1 MKPSDQI
8 KEKLNI
14 VDVIREYVP
23 GLKQVG
29 ANHKALCPFHKEKTP
44 SFIVSPDK
52 QLWHCFGCDRGGDI
66 FKFIMEIEGMEFK
79 DALRILAKK
88 AGIELKPWDRSLST
102 KRSRFLKILDL
113 ASIFFQKTLE
123 SDQGKIAQDYLV
135 KRKVNSS
142 VAEEFKLGYAP
153 DAWDK
158 LLSFLKAR
166 GYKEQEIFEA
176 GLTVKKDQRSYDRFR
191 NRLMFPISDVHGN
204 VVGFTGRILGK
215 EIEGQGKYVNTPQTL
230 VYDKSRVL
238 YGLSKAKE
246 AIRKQDLCILVEGQ
260 VDVIA
265 SHQTGVKNVVAVS
278 GSVLALPQINL
289 IKRFSQNIA
298 LAFDVDIAG
307 SSATKRG
314 IDLALS
320 SGLNTKII
328 QLPKGKDPD
337 ECIKSNPEIWK
348 KAISNPSRI
357 MDYYFDS
364 VLKNLDLSKV
374 EDKKEAAKSLLPIIS
389 KIFDPV
395 ERSHYLGRLAE
406 KLKVDEEI
414 LAEAIRKGKR
424 GAPRRVST
432 ESPKQGKE
440 KSPEEK
446 SLERLLGLV
455 LKFPKNISFVLENLE
470 SSDIGVSRIQT
481 LFIFLKVFY
490 NKEVPFSIEKFQ
502 KALSKKYPKLK
513 KQVDILLL
521 GVEKD
526 MLKGEEARKEIAD
539 IAKRVKSYALRKR
552 LKGLEFDIRRAERLK
567 DKENINLF
575 SREFKRLS
583 GELAKIERE
592 E

>member
-52 QLWHCFGCDRGGDI
+52 QVWHCFGCDRGGDI
-66 FKFIMEIEGMEFK
+66 FKFIMEIEGIEFK

-102 KRSRFLKILDL
+102 KRSRLLKILDL

-123 SDQGKIAQDYLV
+123 SDQGKIAQGYLA

-176 GLTVKKDQRSYDRFR
+176 GLTVKKGQRSYDRFR
-191 NRLMFPISDVHGN
+191 NRLMFPILDVHGN

-278 GSVLALPQINL
+278 GSALTLPQINL
-289 IKRFSQNIA
+289 IKRFTQNIA

-307 SSATKRG
+307 SSATKR
-314 IDLALS
+314 
-320 SGLNTKII
+320 N
-328 QLPKGKDPD
+328 
-337 ECIKSNPEIWK
+337 
-348 KAISNPSRI
+348 
-357 MDYYFDS
+357 
-364 VLKNLDLSKV
+364 
-374 EDKKEAAKSLLPIIS
+374 
-389 KIFDPV
+389 
-395 ERSHYLGRLAE
+395 
-406 KLKVDEEI
+406 
-414 LAEAIRKGKR
+414 
-424 GAPRRVST
+424 
-432 ESPKQGKE
+432 
-440 KSPEEK
+440 
-446 SLERLLGLV
+446 
-455 LKFPKNISFVLENLE
+455 
-470 SSDIGVSRIQT
+470 
-481 LFIFLKVFY
+481 
-490 NKEVPFSIEKFQ
+490 
-502 KALSKKYPKLK
+502 
-513 KQVDILLL
+513 
-521 GVEKD
+521 
-526 MLKGEEARKEIAD
+526 
-539 IAKRVKSYALRKR
+539 
-552 LKGLEFDIRRAERLK
+552 
-567 DKENINLF
+567 
-575 SREFKRLS
+575 
-583 GELAKIERE
+583 
-592 E
+592 